1 MHSSKMYHQSIF
13 NRYNNCINSLKI
25 QTLTHISHKL
35 LWMKKSMMILWLIID
50 FKTNKYILKN
60 KRKTMYLF
68 KVQNEVLEYYTN
80 KIMHINPKTQKSY
93 STIISKFLVYSSFDP
108 NDFNSFIW
116 LKFGYLKKTIW

>member
-1 MHSSKMYHQSIF
+1 
-13 NRYNNCINSLKI
+13 
-25 QTLTHISHKL
+25 
-35 LWMKKSMMILWLIID
+35 MMILWLIID